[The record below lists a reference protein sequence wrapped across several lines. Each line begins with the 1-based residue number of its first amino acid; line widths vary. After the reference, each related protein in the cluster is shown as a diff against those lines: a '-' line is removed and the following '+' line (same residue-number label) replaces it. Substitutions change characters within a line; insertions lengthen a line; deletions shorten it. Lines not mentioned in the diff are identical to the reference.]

1 MMITAR
7 CRCTERTNDT
17 EKVGPWRLRCKTCHE
32 IIYDPQAAAAA
43 AAAKTAPGKTV
54 ATETTDD
61 EKTQFNDFLQAS
73 NELKVLMSSEGEP
86 DQRPCPKHPK
96 YKIVAA
102 CSRCDKLLCKKCLD
116 RVGDAFMCAECV
128 EKQLLSSRETSG
140 GGFFAFFR
148 KLFSRG
154 RSR

>member
-7 CRCTERTNDT
+7 CRCTQRTIDT
-17 EKVGPWRLRCKTCHE
+17 DKVGPWRLRCKTCQE

-43 AAAKTAPGKTV
+43 AKQRPSTV
-54 ATETTDD
+54 ETTDE

-86 DQRPCPKHPK
+86 DTRHCPRHPK

-102 CSRCDKLLCKKCLD
+102 CGRCEKLLCKKCLD
-116 RVGDAFMCAECV
+116 RVGDAFTCSDCI
-128 EKQLLSSRETSG
+128 EKQLLSSKESSG
-140 GGFFAFFR
+140 GGLFAFFR
-148 KLFSRG
+148 RLFSRG